1 MRVFLTGGAGFI
13 GSHLCDAL
21 IAQGDTPVI
30 LDNLSTGQLSNIA
43 HLNNKVEIH
52 QGDIRDSALVSR
64 LTEQSDLVMHMA
76 AALGVNTILEKTVES
91 VSTNFSG
98 SEVILQAAL
107 KHKKRIIIA
116 STSEIY
122 GKNPQQPLTETSDR
136 VVGAPQ
142 KIRWTYADAKALEE
156 AIAHSLFLTEGLQVS
171 TIRFFNTV
179 GPRQTGRYGMVL
191 PRFVQSALNNEPISI
206 YGDGTQSRVFCHVLD
221 AVDAVLKITKD
232 DKTIGEVFNIGG
244 EGETTIQQLAE
255 KIIAN
260 TKSQSTLTFTPYN
273 QAYPAGFE
281 DMQRRVPDITKAKN
295 ALNWKPERNLDQII
309 SDVAAGFSA

>member
-43 HLNNKVEIH
+43 HIQNKIEIH
-52 QGDIRDSALVSR
+52 QGDIRDVALVNQ
-64 LTEQSDLVMHMA
+64 LTEQSDVVLHMA

-91 VSTNFSG
+91 VSTNFTG
-98 SEVILQAAL
+98 SEVVLQSAL

-122 GKNPQQPLTETSDR
+122 GKNPAQPLTETSDR

-156 AIAHSLFLTEGLQVS
+156 AIAHSLFLTEGLKVS

-179 GPRQTGRYGMVL
+179 GPRQTGRYGMVV
-191 PRFVQSALNNEPISI
+191 PRFVQSALKNEPISI
-206 YGDGTQSRVFCHVLD
+206 YGDGTQSRVFCHVQD
-221 AVDAVLKITKD
+221 AVKAILSLATTDSA
-232 DKTIGEVFNIGG
+232 IGEVYNVGG
-244 EGETTIQQLAE
+244 TGETSIKQLAE
-255 KIIAN
+255 KIIERTN
-260 TKSQSTLTFTPYN
+260 STSKITYTPYD

-281 DMQRRVPDITKAKN
+281 DMQRRVPDITKIKKSIGWAPAN
-295 ALNWKPERNLDQII
+295 TLDNII
-309 SDVAAGFSA
+309 DDVAAEMKK

>member
-21 IAQGDTPVI
+21 LAQGDTPVI

-43 HLNNKVEIH
+43 HIHSKVELH
-52 QGDIRDSALVSR
+52 QGDIRDVSLVSK
-64 LTEQSDLVMHMA
+64 LTEQSDLVLHMA
-76 AALGVNTILEKTVES
+76 AALGVSTILEKTVES
-91 VSTNFSG
+91 VSTNFTG
-98 SEVILQAAL
+98 SEVVLQAAL

-122 GKNPQQPLTETSDR
+122 GKNPDQPLKETHDR

-156 AIAHSLFLTEGLQVS
+156 AIAHSLFLTEGLKVS

-179 GPRQTGRYGMVL
+179 GPRQTGRYGMVV
-191 PRFVQSALNNEPISI
+191 PRFVQSAIKNEPLTI

-221 AVDAVLKITKD
+221 AIDAVLKITKD
-232 DKTIGEVFNIGG
+232 DKTIGEVFNVGG
-244 EGETTIQQLAE
+244 EGETTIQKLAE
-255 KIIAN
+255 KIITN
-260 TKSQSTLTFTPYN
+260 TQSKSEITFTAYSD
-273 QAYPAGFE
+273 AYPAGFE
-281 DMQRRVPDITKAKN
+281 DMQRRVPDITKAKT
-295 ALNWKPERNLDQII
+295 ALNWKPTRNLDQII
-309 SDVAAGFSA
+309 SDVAASIK